1 MTPWLPQPEEW
12 ASLTAE
18 AQAGDPDS
26 TLSMYRAALRLRR
39 EVAGFVGEDFSWR
52 AAPEGVVDFERGDG
66 VRCVVNLAAE
76 PFDLGEDAH
85 VLLSST
91 ALTPDGKLP
100 TDVAVWLGKA

>member
-1 MTPWLPQPEEW
+1 MPQPQEW

-18 AQAGDPDS
+18 AEAADPDS
-26 TLSMYRAALRLRR
+26 TLWMYRNALRLRQ

-52 AAPEGVVDFERGDG
+52 SAPEGVVDFQRGDG

-85 VLLSST
+85 VLLSSS

-100 TDVAVWLGKA
+100 TDTAVWLGKV